1 MTIKNLSAKP
11 LSFQP
16 VYLSTKGGEEPEDL
30 ISPLKQG
37 EVSMHVCVCVLLG
50 VGEWVRRMACGRV
63 HVCVRVSTC
72 PYKWEFACVCARGGR
87 RTRSRSLVARVCV
100 CVCVTVVGH
109 DVNAVQEYEMPYPL
123 QKDAGEE
130 EDAWV
135 LKDGRGVVV
144 LKLRFEV

>member
-1 MTIKNLSAKP
+1 
-11 LSFQP
+11 
-16 VYLSTKGGEEPEDL
+16 
-30 ISPLKQG
+30 
-37 EVSMHVCVCVLLG
+37 
-50 VGEWVRRMACGRV
+50 
-63 HVCVRVSTC
+63 
-72 PYKWEFACVCARGGR
+72 
-87 RTRSRSLVARVCV
+87 V

>member
-1 MTIKNLSAKP
+1 MWA
-11 LSFQP
+11 
-16 VYLSTKGGEEPEDL
+16 
-30 ISPLKQG
+30 
-37 EVSMHVCVCVLLG
+37 CAR
-50 VGEWVRRMACGRV
+50 VRACV
-63 HVCVRVSTC
+63 HVPIQVGICV
-72 PYKWEFACVCARGGR
+72 CVCARGPAH
-87 RTRSRSLVARVCV
+87 TLSLARCTCVCV

>member
-1 MTIKNLSAKP
+1 MR
-11 LSFQP
+11 
-16 VYLSTKGGEEPEDL
+16 
-30 ISPLKQG
+30 
-37 EVSMHVCVCVLLG
+37 VCVA
-50 VGEWVRRMACGRV
+50 RCGRV
-63 HVCVRVSTC
+63 GGTYGVWACARVRACVHVPIQVGICV
-72 PYKWEFACVCARGGR
+72 CVCARGPAH
-87 RTRSRSLVARVCV
+87 TLSLARCTCVCV